1 MLEHVKHEKKKWWGR
16 GGTYS
21 GLTLLYKYEKFHVSS
36 SKIFSK
42 KLETIFR
49 PNLYH
54 IKFLSI
60 VLIRVDF

>member
-1 MLEHVKHEKKKWWGR
+1 MVGKRREGR

-21 GLTLLYKYEKFHVSS
+21 GLILLYKYEKFHVLS

-49 PNLYH
+49 PNLYY

-60 VLIRVDF
+60 VLIRVFNMK